1 MAVLNPQNTTMGDL
15 VNEAL
20 KLSGRLGLGQTAL
33 AEDATLGWTYFQWM
47 LQQWARER
55 YHVYRLVSLNF
66 TSTGAISY
74 TVGPGGDFDTGSADE
89 SVRPAKIASAF
100 LRQSN
105 VGNTPVDYPL
115 DILNSREDYDRI
127 RVKELSTIASVLWFD
142 PAWPLGSIYFWP
154 VPPSGQY
161 SMYISVM
168 QQLPPQFDDQNDVIS
183 LPYEYYWAMVTNLA
197 MRLRTRYGI
206 KSFPGDTLP
215 GQAKESLKAIKDSNS
230 AIPRLAMPM
239 DFNRAGGSYNIFSD
253 SYDP

>member
-33 AEDATLGWTYFQWM
+33 AEDVTLGWTYLQWM

-55 YHVYRLVSLNF
+55 FHVYRLVTLEF

-74 TVGPGGDFDTGSADE
+74 TVGPAGDFNTGTVDN

-100 LRQSN
+100 LRQENAGS
-105 VGNTPVDYPL
+105 TPIDFPIE
-115 DILNSREDYDRI
+115 ILNSREDYNRI
-127 RVKELSTIASVLWFD
+127 RVKELSTLSSVLFYD
-142 PAWPLGSIYFWP
+142 PAWPLGAVYFWP
-154 VPPSGQY
+154 VPPATQY
-161 SMYISVM
+161 SLHLSVM
-168 QQLPPQFDDQNDVIS
+168 LQLPPQFDDQNDVID
-183 LPYEYYWAMVTNLA
+183 LPYEYYWAIVSNLA

-206 KSFPGDTLP
+206 KTFPGDTLP
-215 GQAKESLKAIKDSNS
+215 GQAKESMKALKDANS

-239 DFNRAGGSYNIFSD
+239 DFNRSGSSYNIYSD
-253 SYDP
+253 SY